1 MTFKEILNKT
11 DDQILKGLILKVKNE
26 AMKDDIA
33 WKDLR
38 NHLQKLLEYD
48 EQIFSLVVNL
58 VVKKKYK

>member
-26 AMKDDIA
+26 AMKDDIT

-58 VVKKKYK
+58 VVNKKYK

>member
-11 DDQILKGLILKVKNE
+11 DDQILKG
-26 AMKDDIA
+26 
-33 WKDLR
+33 LR

-58 VVKKKYK
+58 VVNKKYK